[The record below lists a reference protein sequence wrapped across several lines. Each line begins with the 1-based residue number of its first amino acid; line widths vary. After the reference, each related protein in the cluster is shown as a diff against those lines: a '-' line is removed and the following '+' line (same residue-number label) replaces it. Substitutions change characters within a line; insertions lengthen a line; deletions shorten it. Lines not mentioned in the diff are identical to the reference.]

1 MKTAAVEQPAPVA
14 KGKQE
19 FILKPD
25 SSQNQAAAI
34 QYAIDACSAQ
44 GGGRVVLQPGQYRS
58 GTIILRSGVTL
69 HLEKD
74 AVLLGSS
81 DVADYKPWEMGPG
94 ARVNGGIATALVYAE
109 KTDNIALTGEGKIDG
124 SGHTYFGKSENPP
137 DWVKARKPM
146 GTWIPGF
153 EAKLLGNR
161 PRALILFVDCKNVR
175 IEVKHVEN
183 SPAWTIHL
191 LACEH
196 VVMRGVQLLGALGGA
211 NTDGVDLD
219 ACSDV
224 LVEDCDI
231 FTGDDAMCL
240 KNTNTKGLKRPSR
253 RITVRRCRLRSTT
266 HGFTIGTET
275 QENFEDITFTD
286 SQIDMAGEYRTLTG
300 IGLSILDGGTIARLR
315 ISNVT
320 VSDSVAPIQIRLGN
334 AGRGQEKPTPGMLR
348 DIVLEDV
355 TVKRAFGNNMILGL
369 KGHPLKNIA
378 LRRVSVEFAGPID
391 PAMIMPEL
399 PEQAT
404 EFPATE
410 VWRFL
415 PAYGFYCRDIDGLE
429 MTDMTVTTTVEDKRP
444 ALIVKNVSKLKCTLQ
459 ASES

>member
-1 MKTAAVEQPAPVA
+1 MQTVSPELPAIDQ
-14 KGKQE
+14 KQE
-19 FILKPD
+19 IILKP
-25 SSQNQAAAI
+25 SPVKNHASMI
-34 QYAIDACSAQ
+34 QQAIDACSAK
-44 GGGRVVLQPGQYRS
+44 GGGQVLLRPGMYRS

-69 HLEKD
+69 HLEKG
-74 AVLLGSS
+74 AVLQGST
-81 DVADYKPWEMGPG
+81 DVADYLPWEMGPG
-94 ARVNGGIATALVYAE
+94 ARVNRGIGTALVYAE
-109 KTDNIALTGEGKIDG
+109 MAENIAITGEGKIDG
-124 SGHTYFGKSENPP
+124 SGHAFFGRSENPP
-137 DWVKARKPM
+137 DWVKSRKPM

-153 EAKLLGNR
+153 EAALKSDR
-161 PRALILFVDCKNVR
+161 PRALILLVDCENV
-175 IEVKHVEN
+175 ELSVKHVEN

-191 LACEH
+191 LACTH
-196 VVMRGVQLLGALGGA
+196 VVMRGIELRGVVDGA

-275 QENFEDITFTD
+275 QEDFEDITFTD
-286 SQIDMAGEYRTLTG
+286 SQIDMAGDYRTLTG

-334 AGRGQEKPTPGMLR
+334 AGRGQEKPVAGMLR

-355 TVKRAFGNNMILGL
+355 TIRRAYGNSMIMGL
-369 KGHPLKNIA
+369 PKTPIQNIA
-378 LRRVSVEFAGPID
+378 LRRVSMEFDGPID
-391 PAMIMPEL
+391 PAVMMPTV
-399 PEQAT
+399 PEFDT
-404 EFPATE
+404 EFPPAE

-415 PAYGFYCRDIDGLE
+415 PAYGLYCRHVDGLE
-429 MTDMTVTTTVEDKRP
+429 LTDVTITTAVEEPRP
-444 ALIVKNVSKLKCTLQ
+444 ALIVKNVGKLKATIE
-459 ASES
+459 ATE